1 MSDQDRDRLL
11 LDEDED
17 SGDVE
22 AHVLGGRGQY
32 SERDEPAGREREQHA
47 TVEAHK
53 LA

>member
-32 SERDEPAGREREQHA
+32 SERGAGDDSGDD
-47 TVEAHK
+47 VEAHK